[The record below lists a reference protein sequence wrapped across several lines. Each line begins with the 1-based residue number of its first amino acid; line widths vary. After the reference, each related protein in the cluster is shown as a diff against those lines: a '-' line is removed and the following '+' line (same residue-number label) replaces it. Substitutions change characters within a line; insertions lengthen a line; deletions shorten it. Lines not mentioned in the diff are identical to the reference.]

1 MAKPFPKIRLYLT
14 LIKLFCKKA
23 LKELSLRRNNIA
35 LFLISFLI
43 NTAGNIAFLLIT
55 FHNQTFIAGWGFYN
69 MLILFSTYRVT
80 NGFINLFLKRNIED
94 MINTVRKGDL
104 DLLLIRPVSPWF
116 LLSFT
121 QMTATRIADIVTGSI
136 LIIYCL
142 FFIQW
147 TFLSLLLYAVSALIG
162 LTLISCLYVLIS
174 FTAFFNTKES
184 TLEFFDKT
192 IRASNRVPLSM
203 ANDTIKFITFWILP
217 LMFLSTLPTEILEN
231 RHYNALLLVT
241 CGLILVTVYILLTRT
256 VWQFCIKRYGSA
268 SS

>member
-1 MAKPFPKIRLYLT
+1 MAKSLPRIRLYLT
-14 LIKLFCKKA
+14 LIKLFSKKA
-23 LKELSLRRNNIA
+23 LKELSLRRNNVV

-43 NTAGNIAFLLIT
+43 NTVGNIAFLLIT

-80 NGFINLFLKRNIED
+80 NGFINLFLKRNIEN

-104 DLLLIRPVSPWF
+104 DLLLIRPVSSWF

-136 LIIYCL
+136 LIVYCL

-147 TFLSLLLYAVSALIG
+147 TMTSLLLYVISALIG

-217 LMFLSTLPTEILEN
+217 LMFLSTLPTEILEE
-231 RHYNALLLVT
+231 RHYNALLLIT
-241 CGLILVTVYILLTRT
+241 CGLILVTAYILITRT